1 MRTDTPFAAA
11 LTADQALETVGAAL
25 AGCPADAVEV
35 TLLSRTAEYT
45 RFAGDRIHQPQD
57 ITELTVSIKAVV
69 DGHAARAS
77 TSSLARI
84 GDTARLA
91 ARLAAQRAKAATGSG
106 HALLARPEAVP
117 DLRLWHEDTVAFDAA
132 ARVELAGL
140 AMKEARAVDG
150 RSTGMFGRAITQ
162 IAVGN
167 SAGVLQHA
175 EATEAGAALTV
186 TVDDGTAHWID
197 LHRSADGLGTRA
209 NILSAVQRAVDGRGR
224 VPMPDG
230 EHTVVLGPEAAG
242 ELVGFLGDLGFT
254 GSLAAAGV
262 GVCARE
268 PGARRASELVTVAD
282 DALAAVGLPMP
293 FDFEGTVKR
302 SVPIL
307 TRGAVGEPVT
317 DLATA
322 AALGTASTGHAHIA
336 REEVPAP
343 VAANLVMAPGDQT
356 EAELVAGVERGVYV
370 ERFWYTRLVDET
382 ASTITGVTRDACFL
396 IEDGRLTQP
405 VDTGRFTQSVLGL
418 LETVDGVAD
427 SVRSQPVMNVWNG
440 CVSAPAI
447 RGHGFRF
454 GNRAQEVRPT

>member
-1 MRTDTPFAAA
+1 M
-11 LTADQALETVGAAL
+11 TA
-25 AGCPADAVEV
+25 
-35 TLLSRTAEYT
+35 
-45 RFAGDRIHQPQD
+45 
-57 ITELTVSIKAVV
+57 
-69 DGHAARAS
+69 
-77 TSSLARI
+77 
-84 GDTARLA
+84 
-91 ARLAAQRAKAATGSG
+91 
-106 HALLARPEAVP
+106 
-117 DLRLWHEDTVAFDAA
+117 
-132 ARVELAGL
+132 
-140 AMKEARAVDG
+140 ARAVDG

-162 IAVGN
+162 VAVGN

-175 EATEAGAALTV
+175 RATEASGALTV

-197 LHRSADGLGTRA
+197 LHRSADALETGE
-209 NILSAVQRAVDGRGR
+209 NIESAVRRAVASRGR

-230 EHTVVLGPEAAG
+230 EFTVVLGPEAAG
-242 ELVGFLGDLGFT
+242 ELVGFLGDFGFT

-282 DALAAVGLPMP
+282 DALAGVGLPMP
-293 FDFEGTVKR
+293 FDFEGTVKKT
-302 SVPIL
+302 VPLL
-307 TRGAVGEPVT
+307 TRGVVGEPVT

-322 AALGTASTGHAHIA
+322 AMLGRSSTGHAHIA

-343 VAANLVMAPGDQT
+343 VASNVVMRPGDQT

-370 ERFWYTRLVDET
+370 ERFWYTRLVDES
-382 ASTITGVTRDACFL
+382 ASTITGVSRDACFM
-396 IEDGRLTQP
+396 IEDGRLTRP

-427 SVRSQPVMNVWNG
+427 TVRSQPVMNVWNG

-454 GNRAQEVRPT
+454 GSRPRK

>member
-1 MRTDTPFAAA
+1 MSDATTFTSA
-11 LTADQALETVGAAL
+11 LTAERALETVGAAL
-25 AGCPADAVEV
+25 RDCPADAVEV

-91 ARLAAQRAKAATGSG
+91 ARLAAQRAKAATGAG
-106 HALLARPEAVP
+106 HTLLARPEAVP
-117 DLRLWHEDTVAFDAA
+117 DLALWHEDTVAFDAPS
-132 ARVELAGL
+132 RVELAGR
-140 AMKEARAVDG
+140 AMDAAHAVGG
-150 RSTGMFGRAITQ
+150 RSTGMFGRAVTQ

-167 SAGVLQHA
+167 SAGVLAHA
-175 EATEAGAALTV
+175 VATEASGALTV

-197 LHRSADGLGTRA
+197 LHRSADALETGA
-209 NILSAVQRAVDGRGR
+209 NVEAAVRRAVASRGR

-230 EHTVVLGPEAAG
+230 EFTVVLGPEAAG
-242 ELVGFLGDLGFT
+242 ELVGFLGDFGFT

-282 DALAAVGLPMP
+282 DARADVGLPMP
-293 FDFEGTVKR
+293 FDFEGTVKKA
-302 SVPIL
+302 VPFL
-307 TRGAVGEPVT
+307 TGGVVGEPVT

-322 AALGTASTGHAHIA
+322 SALGTSSTGHAHIA

-343 VAANLVMAPGDQT
+343 VAANVVMRPGHDT
-356 EAELVAGVERGVYV
+356 EAALVAGVERGVYV
-370 ERFWYTRLVDET
+370 ERFWYTRLVDES
-382 ASTITGVTRDACFL
+382 ASTITGVSRDACFL
-396 IEDGRLTQP
+396 IEDGRLTRP
-405 VDTGRFTQSVLGL
+405 VDTGRFTQSVLGF

-427 SVRSQPVMNVWNG
+427 TVRSQPVMNVWNG

-454 GNRAQEVRPT
+454 GSRPGEGDGR